1 MRGKRTPKSELF
13 LGFFQFQIIKV
24 KVSSNGHYIHEVTP
38 SVVAIAVMIERMSC
52 KISFQVSFFMMI
64 MFRVECLKFSVLM
77 FSVVVRGE
85 RIG

>member
-1 MRGKRTPKSELF
+1 M
-13 LGFFQFQIIKV
+13 
-24 KVSSNGHYIHEVTP
+24 HEVTP